1 MNDKLSFELLPEQ
14 QPHFKRTLDK
24 IDKYGFY
31 ADNSVMGCGKTYV
44 ACGIAKKLGLDL
56 FIVCP
61 LTVQSNWE
69 EVAYKA
75 EVEIVHITTPQSLA
89 SRRNLQPKHGYL
101 RRKENKGK
109 PSFYPTPKLKALIKE
124 GVLMVFDEVQ
134 YARNINTYFLACK
147 ALVKAVGSFESIETL
162 SKCAFVSTTPFDV
175 DYKCAHF
182 LSLINLI
189 KPVNIKTKSGTIR
202 RSAITDL
209 QDFFKKEGIDTNKV
223 PLMFDKLYQCFLD
236 HIQPLFFSSMPLILN
251 NKCDIRNGFYLMKG
265 KKNGKKIQEA
275 VSKLNGIFIRLD
287 PETGS
292 IPMVVVK
299 RIRLACMEIEKAKIP
314 LFARLIREELQD
326 KNRKVVLCV
335 HFTNTIDTLKARLSK
350 YNPLVLH
357 GRIRKGRKQIIEKFQ
372 QPNLM
377 HRLLICNIKVGG
389 VGISLHDL
397 DGSYPRTMFI
407 SPDHNVTDIFQA
419 TGRINRVGGQSDSRI
434 RVVYANIKIC
444 ERSILSS
451 IARKMKTIK
460 ETLDDQ
466 VKDVLKVTLD
476 YEDYIEGGKKH
487 FVTTK

>member
-1 MNDKLSFELLPEQ
+1 MNDTSAFELLPEQ

-44 ACGIAKKLGLDL
+44 ACGIAKKMGLDL
-56 FIVCP
+56 FIICP
-61 LTVQSNWE
+61 LTVKSNWE
-69 EVAYKA
+69 EVASKA
-75 EVEIVHITTPQSLA
+75 GVNIVHITTPQSLA
-89 SRRNLQPKHGYL
+89 SRRNIQPKHGYL

-109 PSFYPTPKLKALIKE
+109 PSFYPTPKLKALIEE
-124 GVLMVFDEVQ
+124 GVLMVFDEAQ
-134 YARNINTYFLACK
+134 YAKNINTYFLACK
-147 ALVKAVGSFESIETL
+147 ALVKAVGLFESVKTL
-162 SKCAFVSTTPFDV
+162 SKCAFISTTPFDV

-189 KPVNIKTKSGTIR
+189 KTVNIKTKSGTLR
-202 RSAITDL
+202 PSAITDL
-209 QDFFKKEGIDTNKV
+209 QEIFKKEDADTIKV
-223 PLMFDKLYQCFLD
+223 PSMFDKLYPFFLD
-236 HIQPLFFSSMPLILN
+236 YIQPLFFSSMPLILN
-251 NKCDIRNGFYLMKG
+251 NECDIRNGFYLVKG
-265 KKNGKKIQEA
+265 KRDNKNIQEA
-275 VSKLNGIFIRLD
+275 VSKLNGIFVRLD
-287 PETGS
+287 PETGY
-292 IPMVVVK
+292 IPMVIVK

-314 LFARLIREELQD
+314 LFARLIRKELQD
-326 KNRKVVLCV
+326 KNRKVVVCV
-335 HFTNTIDTLKARLSK
+335 HFTNTIETLKTRLSK

-357 GRIRKGRKQIIEKFQ
+357 GRVRKGRKEIIEKFQ
-372 QPNLM
+372 QPNVM

-434 RVVYANIKIC
+434 RIVYANIKIC
-444 ERSILSS
+444 ERSILNS

-466 VKDVLKVTLD
+466 VKDVLKLTLD
-476 YEDYIEGGKKH
+476 YEDYIEGGKKN
-487 FVTTK
+487 FV